1 MTQAA
6 HKPTVR
12 TFAAIGGF
20 EAIARGVTLS
30 VYPLTLYR
38 AWGDAVIVS
47 KIYFAVGILSLAMVL
62 SVPLLTRHVP
72 RRYVHS
78 LGVLLYLMAAGFGM
92 LGGKAV
98 ALALM
103 CTALGTAIAFVCYN
117 ANVLDY
123 VTKGELG
130 RLETLRLFYAGTG
143 WAVGPFLGVWLLG
156 FWHGAPFAI
165 VATAALAMLFS
176 IWWMGMGSTRL
187 AARVGTASSNPL
199 RYLRRFAAQPRLVG
213 GWFLAVMRSCGWAVY
228 LVYVGIF
235 AIESNLSERI
245 GGMAASLASMGL
257 FFAPLMLRWMQTRS
271 LRAAVR
277 TGFVCSGGC
286 FVAASLLSA
295 WPWASI
301 ALLLLGA
308 YFLVLLDICGGLP
321 FLMSVKPSER
331 NEMSAVYSTFRDVA
345 NIITPGIVW
354 LVLQV
359 GPLAAVFAAG
369 GIGLL
374 AAWLVAGRMHPQL
387 GVPAGERLRQR
398 SSP

>member
-6 HKPTVR
+6 PVPTVR
-12 TFAAIGGF
+12 SFAAIGGF

-30 VYPLTLYR
+30 VYPLALYR
-38 AWGDAVIVS
+38 AWGDAVIVT
-47 KIYFAVGILSLAMVL
+47 KIYFAVGILSLLMVL
-62 SVPLLTRHVP
+62 AVPLLARHVP
-72 RRYVHS
+72 RRWVHS
-78 LGVLLYLMAAGFGM
+78 LGVLMYLMAAGLGM

-98 ALALM
+98 ALALL
-103 CTALGTAIAFVCYN
+103 CTVLGTAIAFVCYN
-117 ANVLDY
+117 ANVLDS
-123 VTKGELG
+123 VAKPELG
-130 RLETLRLFYAGTG
+130 QLETLRLFYAGTG

-156 FWHGAPFAI
+156 FWQGAPFAI
-165 VATAALAMLFS
+165 VAVAALAMLFS
-176 IWWMGMGSTRL
+176 IWWTGMGSTHL
-187 AARVGTASSNPL
+187 APRAGNASSNPL
-199 RYLRRFAAQPRLVG
+199 HYLRRFAAQPRLVG

-235 AIESNLSERI
+235 AIESGLSERI
-245 GGMAASLASMGL
+245 GGIAASLASMGL
-257 FFAPLMLRWMQTRS
+257 FFAPLMLRWMRTRS

-301 ALLLLGA
+301 ALLLVGA
-308 YFLVLLDICGGLP
+308 YFMVLLDICGGLP

-345 NIITPGIVW
+345 NILTPGIVW

-359 GPLAAVFAAG
+359 APLPAVFAAG
-369 GIGLL
+369 GAGLL

-387 GVPAGERLRQR
+387 GVPAGERLRNR
-398 SSP
+398 PGS